1 MRPDGKRRIT
11 LPSDVVPTNW
21 ARAPPRWSSGDSDSS
36 SLGKAR
42 EMRARLVVAA
52 REDADASAFFL
63 LGELDAAAG
72 ADELSFSRPEFAA
85 EATCAEAL
93 TAGVG
98 ALAGFEIASGC
109 VFEVCAC

>member
-1 MRPDGKRRIT
+1 
-11 LPSDVVPTNW
+11 
-21 ARAPPRWSSGDSDSS
+21 
-36 SLGKAR
+36 
-42 EMRARLVVAA
+42 MRARLAVDV

-63 LGELDAAAG
+63 LCEVDGAAG
-72 ADELSFSRPEFAA
+72 AAAFAA